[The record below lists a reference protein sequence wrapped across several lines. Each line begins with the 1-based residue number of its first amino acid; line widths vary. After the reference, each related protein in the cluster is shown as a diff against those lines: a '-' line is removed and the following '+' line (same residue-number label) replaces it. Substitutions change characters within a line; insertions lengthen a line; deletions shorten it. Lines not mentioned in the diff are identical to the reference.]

1 MEFLSQ
7 TLELKPQKLLLT
19 VGEDL
24 EKEESGVEVGV
35 QISLGALSNKHVLEA
50 EGKEVFDNRRKR
62 KAVELTYWGWV

>member
-1 MEFLSQ
+1 M
-7 TLELKPQKLLLT
+7 

-35 QISLGALSNKHVLEA
+35 QISLGAVSNKHVLEA